1 MEKKTF
7 LTALLVFM
15 AVLGATAQT
24 KNVYKA
30 DTVIDGNG
38 NKIITLYTQGTFAEG
53 NGSVVIRDFDVAGFD
68 EISLVL
74 PATVNYTVSSNYS
87 CRVTLDE
94 NLFEYLDIQVKYD
107 CLNLKLDKRFD
118 NINLKPTKFVIEIS
132 APTIE
137 EISLLGSGDFVFVTP
152 FEAEK
157 LKVKTAGSGS
167 VVFEKTVN
175 VQRLETSIA
184 GSGGA
189 IFRETAT
196 FHEFKMSIAGSG
208 QLKCKHLI
216 ADHANLSVAGSG
228 DMEIESGTVKN
239 ANVSVAGSGSI
250 ETRCQIESMDY
261 SIAGSGS
268 IYYYGDVK
276 VKGSNWNGRI
286 KRIDGENEKPKE
298 KYGKHR

>member
-7 LTALLVFM
+7 LTVLLLCL
-15 AVLGATAQT
+15 AVLDATAQT

-53 NGSVVIRDFDVAGFD
+53 NGNIVARDYDVAAFD
-68 EISLVL
+68 EINMIL
-74 PATVNYTVSSNYS
+74 PATVNYRVANNYS

-94 NLFEYLDIQVKYD
+94 NLFECLDIQVKHD
-107 CLNLKLDKRFD
+107 CLNLKHDKRYD
-118 NINLKPTKFVIEIS
+118 NINLKPTKFVIEIT

-137 EISLLGSGDFVFVTP
+137 EIRLVGSGDFVFVTP

-157 LKVKTAGSGS
+157 LMVSTAGSG
-167 VVFEKTVN
+167 N
-175 VQRLETSIA
+175 VIFKETANIHHFDMQIA
-184 GSGGA
+184 GSGKL
-189 IFRETAT
+189 E
-196 FHEFKMSIAGSG
+196 
-208 QLKCKHLI
+208 CKHLV

-228 DMEIESGTVKN
+228 DMEIESGMVKS
-239 ANVSVAGSGSI
+239 AKVSVAGSGSI

-261 SIAGSGS
+261 NIAGSGS

-286 KRIDGENEKPKE
+286 KRIDEE
-298 KYGKHR
+298 